1 MIRPTAFSF
10 NPETADSNVFQKAKG
25 DHEWAQK
32 VGKEFN
38 GVVEVLQNN
47 HIPVYV
53 FDDTIQQSPDALFPN
68 NWLSHMPDGT
78 VTIFPME
85 AANRRKEVRPDLI
98 DWLMDKSSSTQL
110 IDLRPSIEN
119 NQFLEGTGS
128 IVFDYSNR
136 VAFASLSSR
145 TSISLFESYCG
156 EIDYEAISF
165 QSLDLYGRPV
175 YHTNVMMALAES
187 YAIVNLESIENSLE
201 RLMLQKKI
209 VQLGK
214 EIITINHAQMMSF
227 CGNVMELKNRE
238 GQSFLVMSSR
248 AKKAFH
254 LKQLQK
260 MEQYSQ
266 FIEADVSTIEE
277 IGGGGVRCMLAGL
290 FVV

>member
-10 NPETADSNVFQKAKG
+10 NPETADSNVFQQAKS
-25 DHEWAQK
+25 DREWVKK
-32 VGKEFN
+32 VETEFN

-47 HIPVYV
+47 NIPVYV
-53 FDDTIQQSPDALFPN
+53 FDDTKKQSPDALFPN

-78 VTIFPME
+78 VTIFSMK
-85 AANRRKEVRPDLI
+85 AVNRRKEVRPDLI
-98 DWLMDKSSSTQL
+98 DWLMDRNSSTQL
-110 IDLRPSIEN
+110 IDLGPSIEN

-145 TSISLFESYCG
+145 TSISLFESYCRQ
-156 EIDYEAISF
+156 IDYEAISF

-227 CGNVMELKNRE
+227 CGNVMELQNRE

-290 FVV
+290 FVE